1 MFKPLYS
8 KYKWYLLFTAP
19 MSILLGVA
27 SMSIIAVI
35 SDAIANEPA
44 DMDYGV
50 KTFFVVIIV
59 LFIVGLI
66 NELLRSKLYA
76 SVLYDLQVF
85 MIKRVNETPLAL
97 LEKTGSSRIVATLT
111 EDVATAV
118 RFFHVLPEMFVNI
131 AIVVCGF
138 IYMALLSW
146 KLLLV
151 VLACITFLGITIAF
165 LVKNTQKDRKDI
177 RELTD
182 TSIRYY
188 QDLVRGA
195 KELHLN
201 GKRKRFF
208 SKQLFSV
215 IDQTQ
220 RKTRR
225 VLNILALME
234 TWGQL
239 AIFAI
244 LGSVIFL
251 VRHHIELNAE
261 ITVGFVITLL
271 FLLEPIEI
279 IINSS
284 DELVQAKVAFDKI
297 ERLQLAEL
305 PPNIDEL
312 SDSDD
317 EKNEPQTING
327 NGVITFTGV
336 TYQYE
341 VDDKSAFRLG
351 PIDVSFEPGKVYLIS
366 GGNGSGKSTML
377 KILCGLY
384 LPDNGEVQCGEQI
397 IGEQENEAYRA
408 LFSVIM
414 PDFCLFDDVIDASG
428 KLCSDEEIKTQL
440 DKLALS
446 EVVTSS
452 QGRLSNVNLSQ
463 GQRKRLAYIQAYFEE
478 RPVIVLDEWA
488 ADQDPVFK
496 RYFYQELVPELKAS
510 GKTVI
515 LVSHDEKYFDQCDE
529 AYRLVD
535 GRLHNIDSQQPQK
548 DEINVSLEKHF
559 SVI

>member
-1 MFKPLYS
+1 MFKPLYA
-8 KYKWYLLFTAP
+8 KYKWYLLFTVP

-44 DMDYGV
+44 DMDYGT
-50 KTFFVVIIV
+50 KTFFAVILV
-59 LFIVGLI
+59 LFIVGLV

-76 SVLYDLQVF
+76 NVLYDLQVF

-97 LEKTGSSRIVATLT
+97 LEKTGSARIVATLT

-146 KLLLV
+146 KLLLIV
-151 VLACITFLGITIAF
+151 VACITFLGITIAF
-165 LVKNTQKDRKDI
+165 LVKGTQKDRKDI

-201 GKRKRFF
+201 NKRKRFF

-225 VLNILALME
+225 VLNILGLME

-251 VRHHIELNAE
+251 VRNYIEINAE
-261 ITVGFVITLL
+261 VTVGFVITLL

-284 DELVQAKVAFDKI
+284 DELVQVKVAFDKI
-297 ERLQLAEL
+297 ERLQLADL
-305 PPNIDEL
+305 PINISEL
-312 SDSDD
+312 SDSED
-317 EKNEPQTING
+317 EQTETQNFNG
-327 NGVITFTGV
+327 NGVIKFTDV

-341 VDDKSAFRLG
+341 VDDKNAFRLG
-351 PIDVSFEPGKVYLIS
+351 PINVSFEPGKVYLIL

-384 LPDNGEVQCGEQI
+384 SPDNGEVQCGEQI
-397 IGEQENEAYRA
+397 IGEDENDAYRA
-408 LFSVIM
+408 LFSIIM
-414 PDFCLFDDVIDASG
+414 PDFCLFDNVIDASG
-428 KLCSDEEIKTQL
+428 KLCSDEKIKAQL

-446 EVVTSS
+446 EVVSSS
-452 QGRLSNVNLSQ
+452 QGRLSNLNLSQ

-488 ADQDPVFK
+488 ADQDPAFK

-515 LVSHDEKYFDQCDE
+515 LVSHDENYFDQCDE
-529 AYRLVD
+529 AYQLVD
-535 GRLHNIDSQQPQK
+535 GRLEKLASAQPQQHEFK
-548 DEINVSLEKHF
+548 VQLKEQINA
-559 SVI
+559 I

>member
-1 MFKPLYS
+1 MFKRLYS
-8 KYKWYLLFTAP
+8 KYKWYLLFTVP

-35 SDAIANEPA
+35 SDAIANTPA
-44 DMDYGV
+44 DMDYGADA
-50 KTFFVVIIV
+50 F
-59 LFIVGLI
+59 FIVILALFAIGII

-76 SVLYDLQVF
+76 GVLYDLQVL
-85 MIKRVNETPLAL
+85 MIKRVNETPLAQ

-111 EDVATAV
+111 EDVGTAV
-118 RFFHVLPEMFVNI
+118 RFFHILPEMFVNI

-146 KLLLV
+146 KLLLLV
-151 VLACITFLGITIAF
+151 VGCLFFLGVTITFL
-165 LVKNTQKDRKDI
+165 VKSTLKDRKEI

-188 QDLVRGA
+188 QNLVTGA

-201 GKRKRFF
+201 RNRKRFF
-208 SKQLFSV
+208 SQQLYSV
-215 IDQTQ
+215 VDKTQ
-220 RKTRR
+220 FRTRR
-225 VLNILALME
+225 VLNVLALME

-244 LGSVIFL
+244 LGTVIFI
-251 VRHHIELNAE
+251 VRHYIDLNTE
-261 ITVGFVITLL
+261 IIVGFVITLL
-271 FLLEPIEI
+271 FLLEPIEV
-279 IINSS
+279 IINGS

-297 ERLQLAEL
+297 DRLKLAD
-305 PPNIDEL
+305 PAVNTNVL

-317 EKNEPQTING
+317 KQLAFFNIKQNQ
-327 NGVITFTGV
+327 VITFTNV

-341 VDDKSAFRLG
+341 SDDANSFKLG
-351 PIDVSFEPGKVYLIS
+351 PIDASFEPGKVYLIL

-384 LPDNGEVQCGEQI
+384 LPDDGEVSYGQQRI
-397 IGEQENEAYRA
+397 NNVENEAYRE

-414 PDFCLFDDVIDASG
+414 PDFCLFEDVIDGSG
-428 KLCSDEEIKTQL
+428 KPCDDEQVKVLL

-446 EVVTSS
+446 DVVTSS
-452 QGRLSNVNLSQ
+452 QGRLNNLNLSQ

-478 RPVIVLDEWA
+478 KPVIILDEWA
-488 ADQDPVFK
+488 ADQDPIFK
-496 RYFYQELVPELKAS
+496 RYFYQELVPELKAN

-515 LVSHDEKYFDQCDE
+515 LVSHDENYFNQCDE
-529 AYRLVD
+529 AYQLVD
-535 GRLHNIDSQQPQK
+535 GKLHKIDSLQLLQT
-548 DEINVSLEKHF
+548 NVQAYLKTYN
-559 SVI
+559 

>member
-1 MFKPLYS
+1 
-8 KYKWYLLFTAP
+8 
-19 MSILLGVA
+19 
-27 SMSIIAVI
+27 MSIIAVI

-44 DMDYGV
+44 DMDYGA
-50 KTFFVVIIV
+50 KTFFVVIVV
-59 LFIVGLI
+59 LFIVGFI

-85 MIKRVNETPLAL
+85 MIKRVNETPLAS

-138 IYMALLSW
+138 IYMGLLSW
-146 KLLLV
+146 KLLLLV
-151 VLACITFLGITIAF
+151 VGCFTLLGITIAF
-165 LVKNTQKDRKDI
+165 LVKSTQKDRKDI

-239 AIFAI
+239 AVFAI

-251 VRHHIELNAE
+251 VRHYIDLNAE

-305 PPNIDEL
+305 PADIDEL
-312 SDSDD
+312 SGVGDD
-317 EKNEPQTING
+317 KTEPQTING

-384 LPDNGEVQCGEQI
+384 LPDDGEVQCGEQLI
-397 IGEQENEAYRA
+397 DERKNDAYRA

-414 PDFCLFDDVIDASG
+414 PDFCLFDDVINESG
-428 KLCSDEEIKTQL
+428 KLCTDQEIKTQL

-452 QGRLSNVNLSQ
+452 KGRLSNLNLSQ
-463 GQRKRLAYIQAYFEE
+463 GQRKRLAYIQAYFEQ

-535 GRLHNIDSQQPQK
+535 GRLHKISQQQSQQN
-548 DEINVSLEKHF
+548 EIKVSLEEHF

>member
-8 KYKWYLLFTAP
+8 KYKWYLLFTIP
-19 MSILLGVA
+19 MSIMLGVA

-35 SDAIANEPA
+35 SDALANEPA
-44 DMDYGV
+44 DMDYGMSA
-50 KTFFVVIIV
+50 FFVVILA
-59 LFIVGLI
+59 LFVIGII

-76 SVLYDLQVF
+76 GVFYDLQVF
-85 MIKRVNETPLAL
+85 MIRRVNETPLAR

-111 EDVATAV
+111 EDVSTAV

-146 KLLLV
+146 KLLLIV
-151 VLACITFLGITIAF
+151 AGCIVFLGATIAL
-165 LVKNTQKDRKDI
+165 LVKSTQKDRKEI

-182 TSIRYY
+182 TSIRHY
-188 QDLVRGA
+188 QDLIRGA

-201 GKRKRFF
+201 RNRKRFF

-220 RKTRR
+220 FRTRR

-234 TWGQL
+234 TWSQL
-239 AIFAI
+239 LVFAI

-251 VRHHIELNAE
+251 IRHHMGLNTE
-261 ITVGFVITLL
+261 IIVGFVITLL
-271 FLLEPIEI
+271 FLLEPIEVI
-279 IINSS
+279 ISGA
-284 DELVQAKVAFDKI
+284 DELVQANVAFDKI
-297 ERLQLAEL
+297 DRLNLAEL
-305 PPNIDEL
+305 HEKNDEL
-312 SDSDD
+312 SSSED
-317 EKNEPQTING
+317 EKTESLTTSDNE
-327 NGVITFTGV
+327 VIKFTDV

-341 VDDKSAFRLG
+341 TDDKNAFRLG
-351 PIDVSFEPGKVYLIS
+351 PINISFEPGKVYLIL

-384 LPDNGEVQCGEQI
+384 LPDNGEVLHGKQI
-397 IGEQENEAYRA
+397 VSEHENTAYKE

-414 PDFCLFDDVIDASG
+414 ADFCLFNDVIDATG
-428 KLCSDEEIKTQL
+428 KLCADELIADVL
-440 DKLALS
+440 DKLGLS

-452 QGRLSNVNLSQ
+452 EGRLSNLDLSQ
-463 GQRKRLAYIQAYFEE
+463 GQRKRLAYMQAYFEE

-515 LVSHDEKYFDQCDE
+515 LVSHDENYFDQCDE
-529 AYRLVD
+529 SYRLVD
-535 GRLHNIDSQQPQK
+535 GQLHKIDPLKFQL
-548 DEINVSLEKHF
+548 DEVQTLLEQAY
-559 SVI
+559 